1 MARRGSR
8 RRSAPRPPSPAS
20 HPRGSRGRAP
30 GSSPGS
36 RDRRTAGTP
45 ARPSAPRPRG
55 RASVSTGLPAR
66 ACRRRSGAPSEL
78 SPREMNRCSASLPEA
93 AGRWQTGTP
102 GYGLPVEGLTPLA
115 TVPQA
120 DQVALEMGL
129 SGVLERGTA
138 VGDRQVVEVLDL
150 ASLDGELDAELGRF
164 GDGAHCDQGLS
175 PLGVQ
180 RRAGQRLG
188 IHDQRLVVAGPEGAA
203 PRAEHRPPSDLVVT
217 RRVLGL
223 PVPGERT
230 IEPWEEVGM
239 PALQLV
245 MHGGEADDLAHPAL
259 TRWLQTVEPNP
270 LGRQGEPRAGGM

>member
-20 HPRGSRGRAP
+20 HPRESRGRAP

-36 RDRRTAGTP
+36 RNRRTAGTP
-45 ARPSAPRPRG
+45 ARPSAPRPGG

-66 ACRRRSGAPSEL
+66 AWRRRLGAPSEL
-78 SPREMNRCSASLPEA
+78 SPREMNRCPASLPEA

-175 PLGVQ
+175 PLGGQ

-188 IHDQRLVVAGPEGAA
+188 IHDQRLVVAGPGGGGLRGGNLL
-203 PRAEHRPPSDLVVT
+203 PTDLFGP
-217 RRVLGL
+217 RRVVGRAG
-223 PVPGERT
+223 PGGWR
-230 IEPWEEVGM
+230 
-239 PALQLV
+239 
-245 MHGGEADDLAHPAL
+245 
-259 TRWLQTVEPNP
+259 VEP
-270 LGRQGEPRAGGM
+270 RGGGGV

>member
-45 ARPSAPRPRG
+45 ARPSAPPPRG

-188 IHDQRLVVAGPEGAA
+188 IHDQRLVVAVPAGGGLSAGTSPPKRPCLTTRGLA
-203 PRAEHRPPSDLVVT
+203 P
-217 RRVLGL
+217 
-223 PVPGERT
+223 PVPGGRT
-230 IEPWEEVGM
+230 QEPW
-239 PALQLV
+239 
-245 MHGGEADDLAHPAL
+245 GG
-259 TRWLQTVEPNP
+259 
-270 LGRQGEPRAGGM
+270 GRGAGL

>member
-45 ARPSAPRPRG
+45 ARPSAPPPRG
-55 RASVSTGLPAR
+55 RASVSTGLPAL

-93 AGRWQTGTP
+93 AGRWQTGPP

-150 ASLDGELDAELGRF
+150 ASLDGELDRSE
-164 GDGAHCDQGLS
+164 
-175 PLGVQ
+175 
-180 RRAGQRLG
+180 
-188 IHDQRLVVAGPEGAA
+188 E
-203 PRAEHRPPSDLVVT
+203 
-217 RRVLGL
+217 RRVGKECRCR
-223 PVPGERT
+223 VSRYDEKKK
-230 IEPWEEVGM
+230 V
-239 PALQLV
+239 
-245 MHGGEADDLAHPAL
+245 
-259 TRWLQTVEPNP
+259 
-270 LGRQGEPRAGGM
+270 